1 MDFVDGLVKNTPASC
16 QVVSSQWQ
24 IIACDGCAAGDSC
37 GMLHVPNDHSHGF
50 HDSNPFNTACI
61 CMYRGQFLR
70 QVKYKP
76 SDLWLRYIIEKE
88 PFCGIKTFQSC
99 VTFSCM
105 FVQVAHTIIDL
116 SGWSSY
122 WVVHLQEAT
131 NPLGIVALSN
141 FVQLPFEKGKI

>member
-1 MDFVDGLVKNTPASC
+1 LYHHNDKSLPAMAAPQAIPVAC
-16 QVVSSQWQ
+16 CMFLMITVMVFMTQ
-24 IIACDGCAAGDSC
+24 I
-37 GMLHVPNDHSHGF
+37 HSTQHAF
-50 HDSNPFNTACI
+50 ACI
-61 CMYRGQFLR
+61 GVSFLR

-116 SGWSSY
+116 SG
-122 WVVHLQEAT
+122 
-131 NPLGIVALSN
+131 
-141 FVQLPFEKGKI
+141 

>member
-1 MDFVDGLVKNTPASC
+1 MGLSKIRQHPAKLYHHNDKSLPAMAAP
-16 QVVSSQWQ
+16 QAIPV
-24 IIACDGCAAGDSC
+24 ACF
-37 GMLHVPNDHSHGF
+37 MLHVPNDHSHGF

-61 CMYRGQFLR
+61 CMYKGQFLR
-70 QVKYKP
+70 QAKYKP

-116 SGWSSY
+116 SGWSSC

-131 NPLGIVALSN
+131 NPLGIVALPN
-141 FVQLPFEKGKI
+141 FVQLPFEKGKV